1 MANNF
6 VLFARDL
13 SISWGNDE
21 RYWKWTYEKKPDS
34 GSYVEVAELLE
45 VYWFEVKG
53 KFNTNKLKPGTSYKL
68 AFVVKFNEDAS
79 GWENPVNLELDLPN
93 GNQIPNKQSFKN
105 TPRNQ
110 WIEVPVAEFTV
121 QENET
126 QGDMNFTMTE
136 TSGNLKKG
144 IAINAVV
151 IAPAE
156 LSG

>member
-13 SISWGNDE
+13 SITWGNDE
-21 RYWKWTYEKKPDS
+21 RYWKWTYEKEPD
-34 GSYVEVAELLE
+34 GSYVEVAELLK
-45 VYWFEVKG
+45 VSWFEIQG

-79 GWENPVNLELDLPN
+79 GWGNPVNLELDLPN
-93 GNQIPNKQSFKN
+93 GTQMQHKESLNNM
-105 TPRNQ
+105 PRNQ

-126 QGDMNFTMTE
+126 QGEMNFSMTE
-136 TSGNLKKG
+136 TSNNLKKG
-144 IAINAVV
+144 MAINAVV